1 LDIAQAKLKVPK
13 EKRCRQ
19 DDSEDPE
26 VSLKSAPLQNDH
38 FLFSSFITI
47 GLNF

>member
-26 VSLKSAPLQNDH
+26 VSSKSARLQNDQV
-38 FLFSSFITI
+38 FFGSITKI

>member
-1 LDIAQAKLKVPK
+1 LDIAQAELKVPK

-26 VSLKSAPLQNDH
+26 VSSKSVLLQNDQ
-38 FLFSSFITI
+38 FLLGSII
-47 GLNF
+47 GLNL

>member
-26 VSLKSAPLQNDH
+26 VSSKSALLNNDQ
-38 FLFSSFITI
+38 FLFYSIITI